1 MFTVFKRLN
10 NFCKQ
15 QKNTKMGLHKGQTN
29 NPNGRKIG
37 VSNKLTGDLRTKVNQ
52 IIENNIGTIQQDI
65 ESLEPKDRL
74 LILEKLLKYT
84 LPTLQAQSIEI
95 DMNNLSDAQLDQI
108 INSIQIS
115 ENE

>member
-1 MFTVFKRLN
+1 
-10 NFCKQ
+10 
-15 QKNTKMGLHKGQTN
+15 MGLHKGQTN
-29 NPNGRKIG
+29 NPNGRKTG

-52 IIENNIGTIQQDI
+52 IIENNIGTIQSDI
-65 ESLEPKDRL
+65 DSLEPRERL

-95 DMNNLSDAQLDQI
+95 DLNSLSDAQLDQI
-108 INSIQIS
+108 INSININ

>member
-1 MFTVFKRLN
+1 
-10 NFCKQ
+10 
-15 QKNTKMGLHKGQTN
+15 MGLHKGQTN
-29 NPNGRKIG
+29 NQNGRKTG
-37 VSNKLTGDLRTKVNQ
+37 VSNKLTGDLRAKVNQ
-52 IIENNIGTIQQDI
+52 IIENNIGTIQKDI

-95 DMNNLSDAQLDQI
+95 DLNSLSDAQLDQI
-108 INSIQIS
+108 INSININ

>member
-1 MFTVFKRLN
+1 
-10 NFCKQ
+10 
-15 QKNTKMGLHKGQTN
+15 MGLHKGQTN
-29 NPNGRKIG
+29 NPNGRKTG

-95 DMNNLSDAQLDQI
+95 DLNSLSDAQLDQI

>member
-1 MFTVFKRLN
+1 
-10 NFCKQ
+10 
-15 QKNTKMGLHKGQTN
+15 MGLHKGQTN
-29 NPNGRKIG
+29 NPNGRKTG
-37 VSNKLTGDLRTKVNQ
+37 VSNKLTGDLRAKVNQ
-52 IIENNIGTIQQDI
+52 IIENNIGTIQKDI

-95 DMNNLSDAQLDQI
+95 DLNSLSDAQLDQI
-108 INSIQIS
+108 INSININ